1 MVYATFNNEM
11 RTLLRDIKGK
21 VLVGVEY
28 LPEKND
34 CDAAYGIL
42 RIHLENYNI
51 DLVNEQKPFP
61 FYDGV
66 EDMSCFACHKTDK
79 MASFKPFVIS
89 SQKSKFIGIHKMI
102 TRVEIMNDVIH
113 INHDEYVISFDVALI
128 IHTADHIYMF
138 ARDVWFSEIISIRDN
153 DDYERV
159 FSMRDLIESWNNEGE
174 SVVKIDRTRT
184 AL

>member
-34 CDAAYGIL
+34 RDAAYGIL

-61 FYDGV
+61 CRG
-66 EDMSCFACHKTDK
+66 
-79 MASFKPFVIS
+79 
-89 SQKSKFIGIHKMI
+89 
-102 TRVEIMNDVIH
+102 
-113 INHDEYVISFDVALI
+113 YVLFCLS
-128 IHTADHIYMF
+128 
-138 ARDVWFSEIISIRDN
+138 
-153 DDYERV
+153 
-159 FSMRDLIESWNNEGE
+159 
-174 SVVKIDRTRT
+174 
-184 AL
+184 